1 MKVIKM
7 ALSQIK
13 RPERNIRI
21 HSDKQL
27 KEFERSI
34 KQFGQIRPIVVDEN
48 NVILAGNG
56 LYETLLRLNYV
67 EADVYQFNGLSEH
80 QKKKLM
86 MSDNKIFTLG
96 VDDLDTFNAFLE
108 ELQDDLDIPGYDEHI
123 LKSMMADAEEIT
135 DMLSGYGTISQ
146 EEIKTLELS
155 GERKRQ
161 MMVQDNEGQQAPIT
175 AYQENQTPAPNNF
188 TAIATD
194 NTHIKEEHADLAN
207 NGQTLNNAPLSAI
220 AQQQT
225 APITRTLICPKCGE
239 VICL

>member
-67 EADVYQFNGLSEH
+67 EADVYQFNGLSER

-146 EEIKTLELS
+146 EEIKTIELS

-175 AYQENQTPAPNNF
+175 AYQENQTPAPNNL
-188 TAIATD
+188 TVINAD
-194 NTHIKEEHADLAN
+194 NTHIKEEHTDLAN
-207 NGQTLNNAPLSAI
+207 NGQTPNHAPLSAI
-220 AQQQT
+220 IQPQT
-225 APITRTLICPKCGE
+225 TPITRTLICPRCGE